1 LSEQVPVSENVA
13 ALPGTT
19 AQAIGNCV
27 MNDWFVIAAK
37 RAIRLESATTGRK
50 LRAVHANDHNIST
63 TSILTPKI
71 NALLALSLCIYL
83 RRFLEKT
90 KKSRLWLPRK

>member
-1 LSEQVPVSENVA
+1 LSEQVLLSENAA

-19 AQAIGNCV
+19 AQAIGNCL
-27 MNDWFVIAAK
+27 MNHWFVIAAK
-37 RAIRLESATTGRK
+37 RAIRLELATTGRK

-71 NALLALSLCIYL
+71 DALLA
-83 RRFLEKT
+83 
-90 KKSRLWLPRK
+90 